1 MYFTNVSWILLGGRH
16 GHSAWNLCEPFSQI
30 RSLSFPTLFQS
41 PLGGKFAHIS
51 FPSEMFVLLLLKFLI
66 PTCFSQPH
74 LCSRFLKHPLI
85 ATNHNDPHFTF
96 KCFMELIFSRTKL
109 KLCMSCSV
117 FPYLYVMFSI
127 SSYFQ
132 YAGIPQTDWNSESWG
147 LCLILGILD
156 IFYPRTLLLVN
167 I

>member
-16 GHSAWNLCEPFSQI
+16 GHPAWNLCEPFSQI
-30 RSLSFPTLFQS
+30 RTLSFPTLFQS

-51 FPSEMFVLLLLKFLI
+51 FPSEMFFFLLLKFLI

-96 KCFMELIFSRTKL
+96 KCFTELIFSRTKL
-109 KLCMSCSV
+109 KPCMLCSV
-117 FPYLYVMFSI
+117 FPVTFNMLGFPKLIEILKVGGFVLYLVYLTFSTPGP
-127 SSYFQ
+127 Y
-132 YAGIPQTDWNSESWG
+132 SW
-147 LCLILGILD
+147 
-156 IFYPRTLLLVN
+156 
-167 I
+167 